1 MFDTR
6 TKNNALSAY
15 MLVWVCAT
23 FLFVK
28 NNEYI
33 DNDFVKSHTKT
44 ALLLQLFLVATWFL
58 FLHLSI
64 LSGFVFLNYGLNEII
79 SIIFFLFT
87 FAFMLYW
94 MYKASKWEYFTIKDF
109 GSMTKTENLVEVAEN
124 VEMNEKEKMTLILA
138 HIPFIGFLVYWKY
151 YNYRNKLLDNII
163 KLNAYS
169 SFAIILIYILGYSNI
184 ASVFVLFYILFVV
197 FSSIQIVMKW
207 NILNLNLK
215 YLKDTMSYFVLF
227 KSFFIYLKR
236 YFTDFQK
243 FSVIELE
250 TRLKEEQRAKDNIA
264 ILSSKNDTK
273 IPSFLIYIPVLNII
287 FCFIKNSKYINH
299 IKNGLAITSL
309 FILIL
314 LLNYFYLVSLNWLL
328 LLLFPIFFGIAY
340 LNRLDYRLAFLN
352 DAYEILESAIFF
364 ILELLHIAKSK
375 HNEKNET
382 SFKVSDYKECQKQEE
397 IEEE

>member
-1 MFDTR
+1 
-6 TKNNALSAY
+6 
-15 MLVWVCAT
+15 
-23 FLFVK
+23 
-28 NNEYI
+28 
-33 DNDFVKSHTKT
+33 
-44 ALLLQLFLVATWFL
+44 
-58 FLHLSI
+58 
-64 LSGFVFLNYGLNEII
+64 
-79 SIIFFLFT
+79 
-87 FAFMLYW
+87 
-94 MYKASKWEYFTIKDF
+94 
-109 GSMTKTENLVEVAEN
+109 
-124 VEMNEKEKMTLILA
+124 
-138 HIPFIGFLVYWKY
+138 
-151 YNYRNKLLDNII
+151 
-163 KLNAYS
+163 
-169 SFAIILIYILGYSNI
+169 
-184 ASVFVLFYILFVV
+184 
-197 FSSIQIVMKW
+197 
-207 NILNLNLK
+207 
-215 YLKDTMSYFVLF
+215 MSYFVLF